1 MRPHSLRLVVVAAL
15 GLALAGCAGSQVR
28 HQTDAKLNSQNVQA
42 KKYLQAATSS
52 SGKKDGPVVTDTPW
66 VSVKPVTTR
75 TKLPPI
81 FHKRAALSEP
91 YPTQVQTVLDKLRQ
105 VTDLRITLQRDVI
118 ERPALQDVLAQQAST
133 PPGSSMDSTGAT
145 SALAQQQQN
154 LGETQVTG
162 ASLPKVNIT
171 VSHTGTVH
179 SLLDAVASALQCD
192 WRYEPDRKRIVFYR
206 YVTRYYHLV
215 GFPGTDSTSNTV
227 TTGAT
232 SDGGSQ
238 SSVTYGGNQ
247 LSKWKNLKDGLK
259 ALLSADGRFVVDETS
274 GTVVVRDLPD
284 IMKRVSEYIKDLNGS
299 AKQQIAIDVR
309 VYRVSVDSS
318 DTRGINWGLLFESS
332 GFKATLTSPRGNLT
346 NVSSLVLASPD
357 SATGNWNGSQ
367 LFLDSLSK
375 LGKVSVV
382 STTTLRTVNHQA
394 VPFNSTRTIAYVKST
409 QVQSTANVGTTT
421 TQQTDSVDVGFNVNV
436 MPDIQPNSRDVLMQ
450 VGMSLSALD
459 DLKTISNKGSTVQLP
474 EVSRRNFLQRI
485 WLRSGQSL
493 VVAGYQQVNTSLTK
507 SGVITYDSWGAGG
520 RADAANTTDTLVI
533 VLTPHVRRIGNDFAS
548 N

>member
-1 MRPHSLRLVVVAAL
+1 MRINSLWLVVVAAL

-42 KKYLQAATSS
+42 KKYLQSATSS

-66 VSVKPVTTR
+66 VSVKPVTTK

-105 VTDLRITLQRDVI
+105 VTDLHITLQRDVI

-133 PPGSSMDSTGAT
+133 MTSTTDSTGAAA
-145 SALAQQQQN
+145 SLANQQQN

-162 ASLPKVNIT
+162 ASLPKVKIT
-171 VSHTGTVH
+171 VSHTGTVQ
-179 SLLDAVASALQCD
+179 SLLDAVAAALQCD
-192 WRYEPDRKRIVFYR
+192 WRYEADQHRIVFYR

-215 GFPGTDSTSNTV
+215 GFPGTDSTNNTV
-227 TTGAT
+227 TTGST
-232 SDGGSQ
+232 SDGGST

-259 ALLSADGRFVVDETS
+259 SLLSADGRYIVDETS
-274 GTVVVRDLPD
+274 GTVLVRDLPD
-284 IMKRVSEYIKDLNGS
+284 IMKRVSHYIGDLNSS

-459 DLKTISNKGSTVQLP
+459 DLKTISNNGSTVQLP